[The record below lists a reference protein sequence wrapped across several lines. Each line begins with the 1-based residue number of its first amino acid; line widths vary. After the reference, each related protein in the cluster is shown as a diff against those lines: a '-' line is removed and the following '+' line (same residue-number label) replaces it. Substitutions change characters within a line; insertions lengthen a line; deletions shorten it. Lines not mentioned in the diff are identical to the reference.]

1 MKTFWHFLKIVAL
14 MPVLPIIGIPGSD
27 DEEKPGK
34 QDAEDKSSEN
44 TEKTGEEEQK
54 GQETGGDKPVNLTQK
69 ELDALIDRA
78 FKKGARKAV
87 ATAGTGLKKPAEG
100 QRESSEADVEE
111 RMKAANDRLLEGTV
125 RGLAAD
131 LGMTAKGAKAAAKL
145 ADFSGCFNQAG
156 DLDDEAVKDALEDF
170 LKEYPEFKQQKQE
183 AKGGFKVGADD
194 PGSRPSSDQIS
205 EIFGNKSKGA

>member
-1 MKTFWHFLKIVAL
+1 MKTFWYFLKIVAL
-14 MPVLPIIGIPGSD
+14 APVLPIIGIPGSD

-44 TEKTGEEEQK
+44 MEKTGEEEQK

-78 FKKGARKAV
+78 FKKGARKA
-87 ATAGTGLKKPAEG
+87 TAGTGLKKPTEG
-100 QRESSEADVEE
+100 QQESLEADVEE

-183 AKGGFKVGADD
+183 EKGGFKVGADD
-194 PGSRPSSDQIS
+194 PGSRPSSNQIS